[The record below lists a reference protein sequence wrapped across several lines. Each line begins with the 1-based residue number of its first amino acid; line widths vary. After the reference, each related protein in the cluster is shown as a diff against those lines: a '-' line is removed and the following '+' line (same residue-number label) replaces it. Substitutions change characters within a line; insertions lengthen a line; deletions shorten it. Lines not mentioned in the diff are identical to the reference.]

1 MENKKSKAKSKQAQS
16 SFIIANT
23 AKVNKI
29 IIGLLTIIFIAAL
42 LLQWTGLMELPGGV
56 LESLIAELTAAA
68 ILIVKTRKHTLTM
81 AILFMAILTC
91 TVSSIGGPY
100 TGMIIATVL
109 SVVSLYLNKSILFS
123 FGGVYTITFTV
134 MYYQNYQ
141 RFDSGYMSIM
151 AFLGLL
157 VAILYFVCKRS
168 ADLIELSNKNEAEAN
183 NMVCVIQENTTH
195 LHGNINQC
203 NSDIHSLR
211 EISNVL
217 SSKIKRV
224 ADDVAEQ
231 SDSIM
236 NINGMMNIV
245 DTEMGEIGQMSR
257 QLAETSDNAR
267 QTLEQSSEQFS
278 QMDKQTRV
286 INLAVSESLLTI
298 EALDRSMEQVNGFLS
313 MISQIAGETNLLA
326 LNASIEAARAG
337 AAGAG
342 FSVVAGQIKK
352 LAEQSSRAVD
362 DINHIVGDIRAKTQA
377 VLQKATDGDAAAKEG
392 GYITKQVL
400 NSFGD
405 IRGAFDK
412 INYYIE
418 NELDKVDQVSHIFS
432 QIREQSEN
440 ISAISQKQL
449 TTTNEMLAATREQ
462 YGSVEVICTS
472 INSIRDSSVRLQEV
486 IEHK

>member
-29 IIGLLTIIFIAAL
+29 IIGLLTIIFITAL

-56 LESLIAELTAAA
+56 LESLIAELAAAA

-81 AILFMAILTC
+81 AILFMVILTC

-100 TGMIIATVL
+100 IGMIIATVL
-109 SVVSLYLNKSILFS
+109 CVVSLYLNKSILFS
-123 FGGVYTITFTV
+123 FGGLYTITFTV

-141 RFDSGYMSIM
+141 RFDS
-151 AFLGLL
+151 
-157 VAILYFVCKRS
+157 
-168 ADLIELSNKNEAEAN
+168 
-183 NMVCVIQENTTH
+183 
-195 LHGNINQC
+195 
-203 NSDIHSLR
+203 
-211 EISNVL
+211 
-217 SSKIKRV
+217 
-224 ADDVAEQ
+224 
-231 SDSIM
+231 
-236 NINGMMNIV
+236 
-245 DTEMGEIGQMSR
+245 
-257 QLAETSDNAR
+257 
-267 QTLEQSSEQFS
+267 
-278 QMDKQTRV
+278 
-286 INLAVSESLLTI
+286 
-298 EALDRSMEQVNGFLS
+298 
-313 MISQIAGETNLLA
+313 
-326 LNASIEAARAG
+326 
-337 AAGAG
+337 
-342 FSVVAGQIKK
+342 
-352 LAEQSSRAVD
+352 
-362 DINHIVGDIRAKTQA
+362 
-377 VLQKATDGDAAAKEG
+377 